1 MIRLVANLPAQWD
14 VLVGTQANEAGPMRE
29 LLARMSSK
37 WVVMIL
43 ELLAGT
49 SDELRFSE
57 LLRATRG
64 ASSKM
69 LSATLHDLVRDGLV
83 MRRVEEVV
91 PQRVYY
97 RLSDLGQSL
106 LGPLEGLKRWANN
119 NMFSV
124 EQCRRAYDAANRE
137 SPSHRPLRLRQVT
150 TSADQTLRGN
160 RARAAPAVR

>member
-1 MIRLVANLPAQWD
+1 VISLVANLP
-14 VLVGTQANEAGPMRE
+14 TQRHVVVDTQPSEAGPTRE
-29 LLARMSSK
+29 LLARMSNK
-37 WVVMIL
+37 RVVMIL

-97 RLSDLGQSL
+97 GLSDLGQSL

-119 NMFSV
+119 NMSSV
-124 EQCRRAYDAANRE
+124 EQRRRAYDAANTE
-137 SPSHRPLRLRQVT
+137 SPLHRPLRLRQVT
-150 TSADQTLRGN
+150 TSADRTLRGD
-160 RARAAPAVR
+160 RAHAALAVR

>member
-1 MIRLVANLPAQWD
+1 VIGLVANLPGQWHGLAD
-14 VLVGTQANEAGPMRE
+14 KQAAAGPTRE
-29 LLARMSSK
+29 LLARMSNK

-57 LLRATRG
+57 LLRATQG

-83 MRRVEEVV
+83 MRRVEHVV

-97 RLSDLGQSL
+97 RLSELGQSL
-106 LGPLEGLKRWANN
+106 LGPLAGLKRWANN
-119 NMFSV
+119 NMFFV
-124 EQCRRAYDAANRE
+124 EQCRRAYDAANRG
-137 SPSHRPLRLRQVT
+137 SPSHRLLRPRQLPASSDRPLLG
-150 TSADQTLRGN
+150 D
-160 RARAAPAVR
+160 RARTALEVR

>member
-1 MIRLVANLPAQWD
+1 MISLVANLPGQWHA
-14 VLVGTQANEAGPMRE
+14 LVDKQTTAGPTRE
-29 LLARMSSK
+29 LLARMSNK

-43 ELLAGT
+43 ELLAG

-57 LLRATRG
+57 LLRATQG

-97 RLSDLGQSL
+97 RLSALGQSL
-106 LGPLEGLKRWANN
+106 LGPLAGLKRWANN

-124 EQCRRAYDAANRE
+124 EQCRRAYDAANRG
-137 SPSHRPLRLRQVT
+137 SPSLRPRRPREVT
-150 TSADQTLRGN
+150 TSLDRPLWGD
-160 RARAAPAVR
+160 RARAAVRAR